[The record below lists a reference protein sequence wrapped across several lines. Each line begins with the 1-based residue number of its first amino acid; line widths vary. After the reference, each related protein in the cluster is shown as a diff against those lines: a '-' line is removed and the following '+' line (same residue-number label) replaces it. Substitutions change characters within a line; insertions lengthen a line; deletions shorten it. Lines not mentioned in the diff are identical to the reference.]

1 MKFIINTDGNNTSHI
16 GCCCPTASLHIYSPK
31 KYKRV
36 RGLKK
41 IFNL

>member
-1 MKFIINTDGNNTSHI
+1 MKFLISGTYSVGF
-16 GCCCPTASLHIYSPK
+16 GLCCPTASLHIYSPK